1 MQDTIVVA
9 GGGHAA
15 AQVVDSLRRDGYA
28 GRLVMVCGEQA
39 LPYQRPPLSKKF
51 LGGELEAERLP
62 IRPASFYEN
71 IRCEL
76 MLGNPVVEID
86 AKGRK
91 LKLSDG
97 GSLGYD
103 KLVLAIGGHA
113 RPLPVPGA
121 NLPGVHVLRTIED
134 VEAIRA
140 RIKPGVRVAVVGAG
154 YIGLECAAT
163 FRKLGLDVTV
173 IEMMDRVMNRVVAPE
188 MSDFYQS
195 EHTGHGVSVLTD
207 RKVEAFWG
215 YDSVAAVE
223 CTDGTQV
230 PADLVIVGI
239 GLVPNC
245 ALAESA
251 GLKCNDGIAVDA
263 HCRTSDPDIYA
274 IGDCCSHPSPRYA
287 RRIRL
292 ESVDNAFEQAKSAA
306 ANICGKEMPHDKTPW
321 FWSDQYELKLQI
333 VGLSQHYDKIVLRG
347 DPAKRSFSCCY
358 LRDGELIALD
368 AVNHGKDFMAARKLI
383 GESARVPIPPGWPT
397 TRSGSR
403 KRSANAGIGARRL
416 GEHFLGCLANCRIDV
431 AQRLLQQ
438 ESRVR
443 AADFA
448 QRFDRRPADSRIRIA
463 ERNRQ
468 PVGGGLAAQAGQR
481 LDRGQ
486 AHVGFRIV
494 ERRAD
499 ERGAFHLVPFGIG
512 DLVDR
517 IAPVLGI
524 RRVLQRRRKLLARRH
539 CRR

>member
-71 IRCEL
+71 IHCEL

-86 AKGRK
+86 TKGRK

-121 NLPGVHVLRTIED
+121 NLPGVHVLRTMED
-134 VEAIRA
+134 VAAIRA

-154 YIGLECAAT
+154 YIGLETAAT

-245 ALAESA
+245 ALAQSA
-251 GLKCNDGIAVDA
+251 GIKCDDGIAVDA

-274 IGDCCSHPSPRYA
+274 IGDCCSHPSPRYG

-333 VGLSQHYDKIVLRG
+333 VGLSQQYDKVVLRG
-347 DPAKRSFSCCY
+347 DPMTRSFSCCY

-383 GESARVPIPPGWPT
+383 GERARPDL
-397 TRSGSR
+397 S
-403 KRSANAGIGARRL
+403 K
-416 GEHFLGCLANCRIDV
+416 LAN
-431 AQRLLQQ
+431 
-438 ESRVR
+438 
-443 AADFA
+443 
-448 QRFDRRPADSRIRIA
+448 DSI
-463 ERNRQ
+463 
-468 PVGGGLAAQAGQR
+468 GLKET
-481 LDRGQ
+481 
-486 AHVGFRIV
+486 VS
-494 ERRAD
+494 
-499 ERGAFHLVPFGIG
+499 
-512 DLVDR
+512 
-517 IAPVLGI
+517 
-524 RRVLQRRRKLLARRH
+524 
-539 CRR
+539 